1 MDDYTSC
8 LLQGYGIV
16 PSAPRRLRV
25 SNVDVN
31 FAIFHWESP
40 KDLADTVT
48 HYNVFYRLIDDE
60 YDSIVNVHSPF
71 ILEHLKPN
79 TLYEVFVEAV
89 NGHGA
94 GEPSQRVVFST
105 KSQVFFYIG
114 NSQNNILFPNRKGMH
129 IILHTRRCNIK
140 YRTKYNNEPFKF
152 K

>member
-31 FAIFHWESP
+31 FALFHWEPP

-48 HYNVFYRLIDDE
+48 HYNVFYRLVDDE
-60 YDSIVNVHSPF
+60 YDSITNVHSPF
-71 ILEHLKPN
+71 ILEHLNAN
-79 TLYEVFVEAV
+79 TLYEVYVEAV

-105 KSQVFFYIG
+105 KSQVYFYFVNFYSYYVFTDKLISYSRIG
-114 NSQNNILFPNRKGMH
+114 ARKSILF
-129 IILHTRRCNIK
+129 T
-140 YRTKYNNEPFKF
+140 Y
-152 K
+152 

>member
-8 LLQGYGIV
+8 LFQGYGIV
-16 PSAPRRLRV
+16 PSAPKRLRV

-31 FAIFHWESP
+31 FAIFHWEPP

-48 HYNVFYRLIDDE
+48 HYNVFYRLADDE
-60 YDSIVNVHSPF
+60 YDSVVNVHSPF

-105 KSQVFFYIG
+105 KSQVFF
-114 NSQNNILFPNRKGMH
+114 F
-129 IILHTRRCNIK
+129 
-140 YRTKYNNEPFKF
+140 FF
-152 K
+152 

>member
-31 FAIFHWESP
+31 FALFHWEPP
-40 KDLADTVT
+40 KDLADTVI
-48 HYNVFYRLIDDE
+48 HYNVFYRLVDDE
-60 YDSIVNVHSPF
+60 YDSITNVHSPF
-71 ILEHLKPN
+71 ILEHLNAN
-79 TLYEVFVEAV
+79 TLYEVYVEAV

-105 KSQVFFYIG
+105 KSQVYFYFYILFIEIIG
-114 NSQNNILFPNRKGMH
+114 KLILYFKIGRREY
-129 IILHTRRCNIK
+129 IIYILSAVVILK
-140 YRTKYNNEPFKF
+140 
-152 K
+152 

>member
-25 SNVDVN
+25 SNRDVN
-31 FAIFHWESP
+31 FAIFHWEPP

-48 HYNVFYRLIDDE
+48 HYNVFYRLVDDE

-79 TLYEVFVEAV
+79 TLYEVYVEAV
-89 NGHGA
+89 NGHGS

-105 KSQVFFYIG
+105 KSQVF
-114 NSQNNILFPNRKGMH
+114 ILFYLPTVEISKWM
-129 IILHTRRCNIK
+129 
-140 YRTKYNNEPFKF
+140 YYS
-152 K
+152 